1 LSIYLF
7 SKCDKIVLDF
17 SHKILYPWPVV
28 GDGGGILQSQVVDP
42 PHPPP
47 PVGGGGLE
55 NGRAH
60 PGD

>member
-1 LSIYLF
+1 ML
-7 SKCDKIVLDF
+7 LDF

-47 PVGGGGLE
+47 APGRGRGGLKTGGPTQE
-55 NGRAH
+55 INIPTQSPR
-60 PGD
+60 